1 LTKSFVVLII
11 GNSKS
16 NHLAVQGTFMMVR
29 WCSVC
34 VCVCVPGERRKG
46 FLTAFGNLA
55 LSPMPSTMGRSTTYS
70 GWRKMVR
77 CCSVCVYVCMCVCV
91 CVTGNKEGFLD
102 RLWELGVEAYAE
114 HDGEKNHL

>member
-1 LTKSFVVLII
+1 
-11 GNSKS
+11 
-16 NHLAVQGTFMMVR
+16 
-29 WCSVC
+29 
-34 VCVCVPGERRKG
+34 
-46 FLTAFGNLA
+46 
-55 LSPMPSTMGRSTTYS
+55 
-70 GWRKMVR
+70 MVR